1 MRLRLTEI
9 TADMH
14 EAGGSMKT
22 GLCVAALLAFAEGQV
37 NAQQRLTSD
46 IAHDPADAEFVYADI
61 DNFLSASDAIAGG
74 MDSTEALR
82 TLYFD
87 RASPGLLMFV
97 EKYDLT
103 VGRLQAAMEEFPEAY
118 ERVGE
123 TLQALR
129 EQEPSFVGAYE
140 AIKRM
145 LPGAVFPPTY
155 FVVAGHRGIGSG
167 SIEGPLI
174 SIEKNTAASVR
185 DGDIEPTLVHEMIHM
200 EQLAAV
206 SEAYFD
212 IFSGE
217 GRTLLALSIREGG
230 ATWFAEVIAG
240 GSRHK
245 NLARDYYLAR
255 EQELWRDFAEDM
267 YGHEMGDWL
276 WEAPADPEQ
285 PQDLGYVIGA
295 RIVETYYANADDP
308 GQAAMEIMS
317 ITDYPD
323 FLERSGYPE
332 QAPGHARP

>member
-1 MRLRLTEI
+1 
-9 TADMH
+9 
-14 EAGGSMKT
+14 MKT
-22 GLCVAALLAFAEGQV
+22 GLCVFVFLALGAGRAD
-37 NAQQRLTSD
+37 AQQRLTSNV
-46 IAHDPADAEFVYADI
+46 AHDAADAEFVFADI
-61 DNFLSASDAIAGG
+61 EHFLSASDAIAGD

-103 VGRLQAAMEEFPEAY
+103 VERLLVAMEKHPEAY
-118 ERVGE
+118 ERLGE
-123 TLQALR
+123 TLEALR
-129 EQEPSFVGAYE
+129 EQESSFVIAYE
-140 AIKRM
+140 AIKKM

-185 DGDIEPTLVHEMIHM
+185 RGDFEPTLVHEMIHM

-206 SEAYFD
+206 GEAYFD
-212 IFSGE
+212 IFSGPE
-217 GRTLLALSIREGG
+217 RTLLALSIREGG

-245 NLARDYYLAR
+245 NLARDYYLAH
-255 EQELWRDFAEDM
+255 EQELWREFSRDM
-267 YGHEMGDWL
+267 NGTEIGDWL
-276 WEAPADPEQ
+276 WETPANPEQ
-285 PQDLGYVIGA
+285 PQDLGYAIGA
-295 RIVETYYANADDP
+295 RIVETYYLNAADP
-308 GQAAMEIMS
+308 GQAAMEIMA
-317 ITDYPD
+317 ITDYPG
-323 FLERSGYPE
+323 FLEQSGYPQ